1 MDDYID
7 PMDEAKE
14 NRLIEEGITTPPE
27 LDITIPD
34 TIAEGNAQTLDHH
47 VDKTKDKWK
56 EIKSVLHMAQ
66 FVQHFEASEDPLEDK
81 KWEDLGKNNPPEHQR
96 F

>member
-47 VDKTKDKWK
+47 VDKT
-56 EIKSVLHMAQ
+56 
-66 FVQHFEASEDPLEDK
+66 
-81 KWEDLGKNNPPEHQR
+81 
-96 F
+96 